1 MADRLLAVGSRVVI
15 DWLHRLPFVW
25 LVVVVLGVTYLVA
38 AAISWIV
45 LRLAVGERGRT
56 FKAVSP
62 ACCPRWG
69 WSSG

>member
-1 MADRLLAVGSRVVI
+1 MI

-38 AAISWIV
+38 AAIAWVV
-45 LRLAVGERGRT
+45 LRLAVGERARA

-62 ACCPRWG
+62 GLLPPLGVVFGLVSR
-69 WSSG
+69 S